1 MKRGPSVV
9 SKPTTQSHPRG
20 MFPGNF
26 FSLDLKS
33 LKKKDPNEVVNTLNQ
48 RMPGLKFFLR
58 SQEEEH
64 NSDEFIIDLIC
75 TLANACNAPTGENT
89 NRILAV
95 LKGSVFL
102 TSKIPRLL
110 DRLQGSLVLNDQDVH
125 RGLFHW
131 LITVFMNYLRHMPS
145 SYADLPY
152 DQLKRTLDQSSS
164 VSKEELQRQL
174 QAFKQ
179 ARDDI
184 IRANRQKHGKRYIN
198 KGGQKPPNNFRD
210 LPVCPST
217 KEITTQE
224 RPFLRKNITKGRYE
238 DAEHY
243 LDVQFRLLRED
254 FLEPLREGI
263 YEIVQN
269 VPRKMRNQL
278 MRYYTGAQIVRK
290 TFTPSGV
297 SYEVQFDISRFNT
310 RRWAHSKRLIFGSFL
325 CLSKDN
331 FETMLFATVC
341 NRDPEELITGKI
353 DIRFLEEQDIFGI
366 ENRNFDYQMVESP
379 AYYEAYCHVLK
390 GLKELDETTLPFKK
404 YLIECY
410 EEVDPPEYLRRE
422 DTQEPVCYDLSVAL
436 NVPHTT
442 EARRVP
448 VLHLD
453 TWPPV
458 ETLPL
463 NESQLEALKMA
474 LSTEFSVIQGPPGTG
489 KTYVGAKIVQC
500 LLENRAAWDPDK
512 VSPMLMVCYT
522 NHALDQFL
530 EKVLEFLPKEEI
542 IRVGGRC
549 KSKQLE
555 GCNLKLFTSQYRKC
569 DKRGEVRALIENI
582 VSATNHCKDLL
593 AKADDQLLCL
603 DDLEDLLSTGHVEQ
617 LYNAIFPH
625 NATRESRHAGNTF
638 ALWLCSNEQINSC
651 NQIKKVTEES
661 LKNGIVLPKHNV
673 GEDREI
679 FYDSTMSLAP
689 FIADKVGYDA
699 ELEGASVGQRQVS
712 FAVTPTSYGIESG
725 RLLLVEEQSNSSK
738 HHPKSTKNLPLDQ
751 RELQETSFAS
761 AKREAPESFVNRDT
775 TITASV
781 ALEAS
786 SQTDSKTEK
795 DNDFETVSEV
805 SEVFEETI
813 TVEKEAD
820 LI

>member
-1 MKRGPSVV
+1 MKRDPSIV
-9 SKPTTQSHPRG
+9 SKSTTQSHPRG
-20 MFPGNF
+20 IFPEKC
-26 FSLDLKS
+26 FSLDLKA
-33 LKKKDPNEVVNTLNQ
+33 LRNKDPNEVVNALNQ

-64 NSDEFIIDLIC
+64 NRDEFIIDLIC

-125 RGLFHW
+125 GELFHW
-131 LITVFMNYLRHMPS
+131 LITVFKNYLRHMPS

-152 DQLKRTLDQSSS
+152 DQLKRTLDQFNS

-184 IRANRQKHGKRYIN
+184 IRANRQKHGKRFIN

-278 MRYYTGAQIVRK
+278 MRYYPGAQIVRK

-297 SYEVQFDISRFNT
+297 SYKVQFDISRFNT

-404 YLIECY
+404 YLVESC

-422 DTQEPVCYDLSVAL
+422 DTQEPVCYDLTLAL
-436 NVPHTT
+436 NVPHAT

-453 TWPPV
+453 AWPPV

-463 NESQLEALKMA
+463 NDSQLEALKMA

-489 KTYVGAKIVQC
+489 KTYVGAKIVRC
-500 LLENRAAWDPDK
+500 LLETERPGTQIKFRQCLWSVTLTTLWISFWRKYWSSFLRKRSFVSEGDAK
-512 VSPMLMVCYT
+512 VS
-522 NHALDQFL
+522 N
-530 EKVLEFLPKEEI
+530 
-542 IRVGGRC
+542 
-549 KSKQLE
+549 
-555 GCNLKLFTSQYRKC
+555 
-569 DKRGEVRALIENI
+569 
-582 VSATNHCKDLL
+582 
-593 AKADDQLLCL
+593 
-603 DDLEDLLSTGHVEQ
+603 
-617 LYNAIFPH
+617 
-625 NATRESRHAGNTF
+625 
-638 ALWLCSNEQINSC
+638 
-651 NQIKKVTEES
+651 
-661 LKNGIVLPKHNV
+661 
-673 GEDREI
+673 
-679 FYDSTMSLAP
+679 
-689 FIADKVGYDA
+689 
-699 ELEGASVGQRQVS
+699 
-712 FAVTPTSYGIESG
+712 
-725 RLLLVEEQSNSSK
+725 
-738 HHPKSTKNLPLDQ
+738 
-751 RELQETSFAS
+751 
-761 AKREAPESFVNRDT
+761 
-775 TITASV
+775 
-781 ALEAS
+781 
-786 SQTDSKTEK
+786 
-795 DNDFETVSEV
+795 
-805 SEVFEETI
+805 
-813 TVEKEAD
+813 
-820 LI
+820 